1 MFNDEYNKNK
11 DLNNTDKENGNQLP
25 KLEEGDKTN
34 GDENVLVPAKRQREK
49 YADGVEEREYTQV
62 RETEIKEETHSFL
75 GAIVAIIALLL
86 VLLLFYFG
94 YNYIKTDGT
103 GFDSR
108 PANEVLA
115 EKDSA
120 GTKSQKT
127 DPSKAYELKNAKD
140 TLNGSSVSI
149 DRIQFRQDQTRLW
162 IHLKNGSPNR
172 IHMMRNVNA
181 ILVEKNGHQ
190 YKTDPFS
197 GDQITAIESGVD
209 QEFMLAFEPVRADA
223 KEITFN
229 LDMVFDMKKPAWKIV
244 IPVKMILFLL

>member
-1 MFNDEYNKNK
+1 MSDKDRYNE
-11 DLNNTDKENGNQLP
+11 NNDKEF
-25 KLEEGDKTN
+25 D
-34 GDENVLVPAKRQREK
+34 DENVEQEKLLEDGEEKGLVPTKNKKEPSQKEK
-49 YADGVEEREYTQV
+49 YADGVEAKEYTHI
-62 RETEIKEETHSFL
+62 RETESKEENHSVL

-86 VLLLFYFG
+86 VILLIYFG

-108 PANEVLA
+108 PANEVVA
-115 EKDSA
+115 ERDFA
-120 GTKSQKT
+120 ETKSQKL

-149 DRIQFRQDQTRLW
+149 ERIQFRQDQTRLW
-162 IHLKNGSPNR
+162 VRLKNGGPNR
-172 IHMMRNVNA
+172 IHMMPNVNA
-181 ILVEKNGHQ
+181 LLVDNNGHQ
-190 YKTDPFS
+190 YKADPFS

-244 IPVKMILFLL
+244 IPVKIP